1 MKALIIGGGIGGL
14 TTAIALKQRGISFEV
29 YEAAEEIKA
38 VGAGIWL
45 GANAMNM
52 FEKLGVAEKIKASSV
67 CLKKAYI
74 KDYKGNIL
82 QTIDNEA
89 LLDKY
94 GHTSQAIHRSTLQ
107 KILAEEMG
115 NAIQLNK
122 RCVSVE
128 QNKDGVKVCFA
139 DGTTAAGDLL
149 VGADGIRSV
158 IREQYV
164 TNAFYR
170 YSGQTCWRATV
181 NMQLP
186 ENEIN
191 EAAEVWGYSSGLRA
205 SYSQVG
211 ENQVYFWY
219 TKAMPEGNQ
228 LSNGDAL
235 ALIKK
240 DLKHFYGNMNVV
252 VDNIDPAMLIKS
264 DLYDFR
270 PIDKWFNGRIVLIGD
285 AAHATTPNLGQGASQ
300 AIEDAWV
307 LAGCLKVNQTITGAF
322 EQYQHL
328 RMKRAKKIVKTS
340 YQIARATNFKSG
352 FARALRNFLI
362 KNTPASITQKQFEML
377 YNVNYEIG

>member
-38 VGAGIWL
+38 IGAGIWL
-45 GANAMNM
+45 GPNAMNM
-52 FEKLGVAEKIKASSV
+52 YEKLGIAERIKACSI

-82 QTIDNEA
+82 QTIDNQA

-94 GHTSQAIHRSTLQ
+94 GNTSQAIHRSTLQ
-107 KILAEEMG
+107 NILAEEID
-115 NAIQLNK
+115 NAIRLNK

-128 QNKDGVKVCFA
+128 QNKDGVKACFS
-139 DGTTAAGDLL
+139 DGTTAWGDILI
-149 VGADGIRSV
+149 GADGIRSV

-164 TNAFYR
+164 TSVFYR
-170 YSGQTCWRATV
+170 YSGQTCWRATI
-181 NMQLP
+181 NMRLP
-186 ENEIN
+186 ENEVN

-219 TKAMPEGNQ
+219 TKAMPAGNQ
-228 LSNGDAL
+228 LSNGEAL
-235 ALIKK
+235 STIKK
-240 DLKHFYGNMNVV
+240 DLKLFAGNMNAV
-252 VDNIDPAMLIKS
+252 VDNIDSATLIKS

-300 AIEDAWV
+300 AIEDAYV
-307 LAGCLKVNQTITGAF
+307 LAGCLHSKDSIDLAF
-322 EQYQHL
+322 ESYQSM
-328 RMKRAKKIVKTS
+328 RIKRAKKIVDAS
-340 YQIARATNFKSG
+340 YQLAIATNFKG
-352 FARALRNFLI
+352 KLARTLRNFLL
-362 KNTPASITQKQFEML
+362 KNVPQFVAQKQFELL
-377 YNVNYEIG
+377 YNVHYEIE